1 MREVGDD
8 RESVGT
14 ERFEVGLVEFI
25 RARERCA
32 VVEGAA
38 HGLLAV
44 GAIHA
49 VPAVEIH
56 ADTAYGEHRAAGKPR
71 GRSIAPHHRVELLRL
86 TGIDGAIDLTEQIA
100 RRRAGLVGSTRGEE
114 SVLSPTG
121 ADEGA
126 RVLPQHALRVRQR
139 ERIIGAHLDE
149 EVAPGPPILE
159 SVDLEGRQ
167 LLKARWL
174 LVRQAQSIEERRTE
188 AEGHRQA

>member
-1 MREVGDD
+1 MPVSG
-8 RESVGT
+8 
-14 ERFEVGLVEFI
+14 
-25 RARERCA
+25 AP

-38 HGLLAV
+38 HGLLAI

-49 VPAVEIH
+49 IPAVEIH
-56 ADTAYGEHRAAGKPR
+56 ADAAYGEHRAAGEPR
-71 GRSIAPHHRVELLRL
+71 GRSIAPHHGIELLRL
-86 TGIDGAIDLTEQIA
+86 TGIDGAIDLTEQVA
-100 RRRAGLVGSTRGEE
+100 RRRAGLVGSTRGQE

-149 EVAPGPPILE
+149 EVAPGPPLLE

-174 LVRQAQSIEERRTE
+174 LVRQASRSKNAGPKPKVTVKRDG
-188 AEGHRQA
+188 AVPSSGSVSPSAPLPG